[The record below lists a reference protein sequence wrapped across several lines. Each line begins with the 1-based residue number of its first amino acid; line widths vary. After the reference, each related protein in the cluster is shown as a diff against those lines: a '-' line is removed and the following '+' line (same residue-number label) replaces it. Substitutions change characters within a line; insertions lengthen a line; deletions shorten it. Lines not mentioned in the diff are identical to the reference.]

1 MKHLKMLEGIPPNF
15 GTKKEQTPW
24 LLPFFSPDI
33 DPLKLS
39 LTIPQDHARG
49 ARGLEDNFTTGKGDS
64 QRVYGQLGKVVSNG
78 QLPSGNDS
86 HRYGKIHHAINGKT
100 HYFNGHQMIANC

>member
-1 MKHLKMLEGIPPNF
+1 MKHLKMLVGIPPNF

-24 LLPFFSPDI
+24 LLPFFFPDI

-64 QRVYGQLGKVVSNG
+64 QRVYGQLGKVVMANYPPVMTNIAMERSIM
-78 QLPSGNDS
+78 LLMEKLTISM
-86 HRYGKIHHAINGKT
+86 AIK
-100 HYFNGHQMIANC
+100 